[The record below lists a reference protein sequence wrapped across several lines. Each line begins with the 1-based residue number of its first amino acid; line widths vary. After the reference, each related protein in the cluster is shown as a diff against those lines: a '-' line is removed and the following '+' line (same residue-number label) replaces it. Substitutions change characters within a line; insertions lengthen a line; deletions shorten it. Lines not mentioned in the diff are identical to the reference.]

1 MKRLSA
7 YTDKAL
13 AVAMTSC
20 LATALCFTSC
30 TNDDSTEATK
40 DPGNISISGIDK
52 DGYTAVSY
60 CGNYLD
66 IKPIVESSF
75 DKSELK
81 YEWLLYK
88 NSDITDLN
96 PTFTI

>member
-1 MKRLSA
+1 MKLLSA
-7 YTDKAL
+7 YTDKSF
-13 AVAMTSC
+13 AVAMTLC

-52 DGYTAVSY
+52 EGYTAVSY

-66 IKPIVESSF
+66 IKPEVKSSF

-88 NSDITDLN
+88 NSEN
-96 PTFTI
+96 NKG